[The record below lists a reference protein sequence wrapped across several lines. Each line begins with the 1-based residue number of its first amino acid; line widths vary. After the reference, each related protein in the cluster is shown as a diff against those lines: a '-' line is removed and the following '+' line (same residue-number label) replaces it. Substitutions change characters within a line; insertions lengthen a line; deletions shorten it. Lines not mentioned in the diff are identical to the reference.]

1 MILTLEV
8 VGSDDSMVLLLLVL
22 IVGELMLVSELESL
36 PVDVRLADESK
47 LDVLRSADEVEGFVT
62 VETSECEIIKVE
74 LSNIEIDE
82 EPLGVRVAVE
92 LDRTSVDEDIKLA
105 LESDVIDWVDI
116 DVLEGWEASELEVDA
131 VAVESVELV
140 DGVLVSILVEL

>member
-1 MILTLEV
+1 MTLEV